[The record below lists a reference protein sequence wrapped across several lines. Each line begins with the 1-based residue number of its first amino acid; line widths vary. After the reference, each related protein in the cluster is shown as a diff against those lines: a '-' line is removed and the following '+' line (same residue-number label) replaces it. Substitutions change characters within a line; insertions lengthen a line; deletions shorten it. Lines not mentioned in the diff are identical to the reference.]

1 MSIPAYE
8 PARYS
13 TSQTKISRLIFP
25 YHLEKSK
32 VYNEIYVCNVL
43 YIPEFKM
50 KEMKTLFIGAS
61 KDRGR
66 PLPLSGF

>member
-1 MSIPAYE
+1 MTIPAYE

-13 TSQTKISRLIFP
+13 TSQNKISRLIFP
-25 YHLEKSK
+25 YHLKKSK
-32 VYNEIYVCNVL
+32 VYSEIYVCNVL

-50 KEMKTLFIGAS
+50 KEMKTFIGAS

-66 PLPLSGF
+66 PSPLSGF